1 MEAPLQ
7 PGTLFVAEDPDRLWS
22 EIGPYL
28 LHDAMTY
35 KSWQT
40 PDIRSSVS
48 SGATTVD
55 ELRAEG
61 VYQILTPDACVALAT
76 ELGPFGAITHHP
88 LCGATPADLGWVS
101 LELFADKVLP
111 RMKSNG

>member
-1 MEAPLQ
+1 MAD
-7 PGTLFVAEDPDRLWS
+7 T
-22 EIGPYL
+22 
-28 LHDAMTY
+28 
-35 KSWQT
+35 
-40 PDIRSSVS
+40 DIRSSVS

-88 LCGATPADLGWVS
+88 LCGATPANLGWAS
-101 LELFADKVLP
+101 LRAFRRQGLAPYEEQRLRLQVAGN
-111 RMKSNG
+111 RW